1 MTTPS
6 ATPAA
11 PGAPADATP
20 ADATPADATPADVT
34 PAGAAPGLF
43 TPLVLR
49 GLTLRN
55 RVAVSPMCQYSSD
68 DGFANDWHLVHLG
81 ARAVGGAGLVLLEAT
96 AVVPEGRIS
105 PRDLGLWDDRHVD
118 MLARVVRFIDAQGAA
133 AGVQLA
139 HAGRKAST
147 RVPWEGRAAVPPAE
161 GGWEVV
167 APSAVPFSDD
177 YPHPRAMDL
186 ADVRRVVDA
195 FAAAARRA
203 RRAGFRV
210 VELHAAHGYLLHE
223 FLSPLSNRRT
233 DAYGGS
239 FDNRARL
246 TLEVA
251 EAVRAEWP
259 AELPLFARVSAT
271 DWAEGGWDEAETVE
285 LARRLRALGVDLVD
299 CSTGGSCRGRASRW
313 ARATRCASPSGCGA
327 RRAWPRGPWG
337 SSPRPSRP
345 TPSSATG
352 RPTSSSSPGS
362 SCATRTGRCAR
373 PRRSARRCRGRCS
386 TSGRRTDRTGHRPRG
401 GATAPAGHGRARPRA
416 PIRRTRHQRRSI

>member
-1 MTTPS
+1 MS
-6 ATPAA
+6 DTPA
-11 PGAPADATP
+11 P
-20 ADATPADATPADVT
+20 
-34 PAGAAPGLF
+34 AAPGLF
-43 TPLVLR
+43 DPVALR

-105 PRDLGLWDDRHVD
+105 PRDLGLWDDAHVD
-118 MLARVVRFIDAQGAA
+118 GLARVVRFIDAQGSV
-133 AGVQLA
+133 AGIQLA

-147 RVPWEGRAAVPPAE
+147 QVPWLGRAAVPPAE

-167 APSAVPFSDD
+167 APSAVPFSAE
-177 YPHPRAMDL
+177 YPRPRAMD
-186 ADVRRVVDA
+186 ADEVRGVVAA
-195 FAAAARRA
+195 FADAARRA

-299 CSTGGSCRGRASRW
+299 CSTGGLVSG
-313 ARATRCASPSGCGA
+313 TRIPVGPGYQVRFAERV
-327 RRAWPRGPWG
+327 RREAGV
-337 SSPRPSRP
+337 
-345 TPSSATG
+345 ATG
-352 RPTSSSSPGS
+352 AVGLITTPEQADAVVRDGQ
-362 SCATRTGRCAR
+362 ADLVLLAR
-373 PRRSARRCRGRCS
+373 QLLRDP
-386 TSGRRTDRTGHRPRG
+386 HWPL
-401 GATAPAGHGRARPRA
+401 RAAKALGTPMPWPVQYERA
-416 PIRRTRHQRRSI
+416 AD